1 VKDAPYTSD
10 LDLASVTTQEELVDL
25 LKKVHLRADA
35 PSLRMLER
43 KTRLDPRPLSKTT
56 VSEVLRGVRRPSKA
70 VMVAFLQ
77 ACGVPD
83 DQVEPWRRAWDK
95 IYASRPGSAET
106 SNTEE
111 LQEEISRLHAENGQL
126 QAENG
131 RLRLELAEI
140 DRRSMW
146 RFPDNFPITLVSYRL
161 PSDLRPRHADP
172 DYPDYIR
179 ISSLADLDTL
189 IDIHGEI
196 KKYNPASEVIIRAA
210 QDLTWREVESH
221 LVLIGGL
228 TWKTVIPWFSQKLP
242 IPIQAEDPADRGAIV
257 VRNPDGGEHEFK
269 SRLIGEGYFE
279 DVGFFVRGKNPVE
292 PLLTLTICGG
302 ITTRGV
308 QGAAQCF
315 IDPEMR
321 DRNEQYL
328 VSRFSGA
335 PTYCVVMRVSVIH
348 QDIRIPDLSEED
360 DRFFE
365 WCDARPGIPLKAPPL
380 DA

>member
-1 VKDAPYTSD
+1 
-10 LDLASVTTQEELVDL
+10 
-25 LKKVHLRADA
+25 
-35 PSLRMLER
+35 
-43 KTRLDPRPLSKTT
+43 
-56 VSEVLRGVRRPSKA
+56 
-70 VMVAFLQ
+70 
-77 ACGVPD
+77 
-83 DQVEPWRRAWDK
+83 
-95 IYASRPGSAET
+95 
-106 SNTEE
+106 
-111 LQEEISRLHAENGQL
+111 
-126 QAENG
+126 
-131 RLRLELAEI
+131 
-140 DRRSMW
+140 
-146 RFPDNFPITLVSYRL
+146 
-161 PSDLRPRHADP
+161 
-172 DYPDYIR
+172 
-179 ISSLADLDTL
+179 
-189 IDIHGEI
+189 
-196 KKYNPASEVIIRAA
+196 
-210 QDLTWREVESH
+210 LTWREVESH